1 MHGDQR
7 VDCGDLEHPQNSR
20 VGSGDTEAATF
31 TGQRA
36 RRGQEHPHPR
46 RVEERALGEV
56 DDDRIRQELRKRFL
70 QPRSG
75 GEVELSRDVHDA
87 RAGRRRLAAHVKI
100 VGRGHGSRV

>member
-1 MHGDQR
+1 MHRDQR

-31 TGQRA
+31 SGQRA
-36 RRGQEHPHPR
+36 RRRQEHPHPR
-46 RVEERALGEV
+46 RVEERALGEI

-70 QPRSG
+70 QPGSG
-75 GEVELSRDVHDA
+75 GEVELSRDVYDA